1 MTNPVAPP
9 AAPTVP
15 VYPALGSPNFNQ
27 EAYTYGSSMP
37 DVSARIGA
45 IGDAAYTNA
54 VAADERAVAANN
66 SAVTATA
73 QADAAMGYRNT
84 AQSAATT
91 ATTKASEA
99 DASAIAASKLNLGDK
114 ASPPTTDN
122 QGAALKAG
130 ATYYDTTLQ
139 QWRVWNGVE
148 WGAGLSINLPNE
160 IHSAAAKPTPA
171 DLDELGI
178 IDSAAEFSLKKL
190 TFAALKTWLASLFVS
205 TTGAT
210 MTGGLTVP
218 SINGGQLAGMR
229 NRIINGNFMIN
240 QTGFTGTSALGE
252 YGPDCF
258 SLGGSLSGATVSMSL
273 FSDGSFSATGTS
285 HVLLATTSAKASLSA
300 SDVVVL
306 EHKIEGLNI
315 ADLKWGTPSAKTITL
330 SFRCGLTG
338 VSSGVISV
346 ALRNAD
352 GSRSYVTTI
361 DAKNSPGTYS
371 VTIPGDSSGTWS
383 TNNSTGIHITWAH
396 CCGSTYST
404 ATTGAWQSGNFVA
417 ATTQTNL
424 LTAVDK
430 GFAVTDIQC
439 EVGTVATPFEHR
451 SHGAELA
458 LCQRYYEE
466 GHFELRCY
474 SQYGT
479 SNRVSFKVTKR
490 AAPTLTISGI
500 DFAGSGAI
508 GAYAELPGIDGF
520 RAGADW
526 TSTPAYRVVSF
537 NWTASARL

>member
-1 MTNPVAPP
+1 MTNPVIPP
-9 AAPTVP
+9 AAPAVP

-37 DVSARIGA
+37 AVSAGIGA
-45 IGDAAYTNA
+45 VGDAAYTNA
-54 VAADERAVAANN
+54 VAANERAVAADS
-66 SAVTATA
+66 SAAAAAA
-73 QADAAMGYRNT
+73 QADAAMWYRNT
-84 AQSAATT
+84 AQAAATT
-91 ATTKASEA
+91 ATAKAGEA

-114 ASPPTTDN
+114 AAPPTTDN
-122 QGAALKAG
+122 QGAALQAG

-139 QWRVWNGVE
+139 QWRVWTGSG

-160 IHSAAAKPTPA
+160 IHSAAEKTTPA

-178 IDSAAEFSLKKL
+178 IDSAAGFSLKKL

-205 TTGAT
+205 KTGAT
-210 MTGGLTVP
+210 MTGNLTVP
-218 SINGGQLAGMR
+218 SLNGGQLAGMR
-229 NRIINGNFMIN
+229 NRIINGNVMIN
-240 QTGFTGTSALGE
+240 QTGFTSTTVLGE
-252 YGPDCF
+252 YGPDCW
-258 SLGGSLSGATVSMSL
+258 SLGGSLSGAMVSMSL

-285 HVLLATTSAKASLSA
+285 HVFLATAAAKASLSA
-300 SDVVVL
+300 SDAVVL

-330 SFRCGLTG
+330 SFSCVITG

-346 ALRNAD
+346 ALRNGD
-352 GSRSYVTTI
+352 RSRSYVTTI
-361 DAKNSPGTYS
+361 DATNSPRTYS

-439 EVGTVATPFEHR
+439 EVGTVATPFEIR
-451 SHGAELA
+451 SYGHELA
-458 LCQRYYEE
+458 LCQRYFEK
-466 GHFELRCY
+466 GNFELRCY

-479 SNRVSFKVTKR
+479 SNRVDFKATKR
-490 AAPTLTISGI
+490 AVPTMTISNI
-500 DFAGSGAI
+500 DFAGLGAT
-508 GAYAELPGIDGF
+508 GASADVPGIEGF

-526 TSTPAYRVVSF
+526 LSTPAYRHVVF
-537 NWTASARL
+537 NWQASARL